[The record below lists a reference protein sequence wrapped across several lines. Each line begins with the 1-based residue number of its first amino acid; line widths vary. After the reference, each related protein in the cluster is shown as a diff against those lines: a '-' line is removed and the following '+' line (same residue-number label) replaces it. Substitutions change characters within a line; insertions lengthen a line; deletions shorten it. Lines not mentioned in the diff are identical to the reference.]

1 MRFSLTGASGSGKTS
16 LIEAF
21 RKDRSNSHQYDFVT
35 YSRPT
40 VAAAAMGYESARGIP
55 QEKQWDFQV
64 ESLIEQL
71 RSQERAGLYSAS
83 DRNTIDF
90 LAYLNVKT
98 PWMKFTPQHQLY
110 ERIAVES
117 ARIFWD
123 KIILVPSFS
132 LNPEDNG
139 FRFIDNPMPY
149 ENEIVSILEKHDI
162 PYYRLKTVGLENR
175 YQELMEIL
183 NL

>member
-1 MRFSLTGASGSGKTS
+1 LRFSLTGASGSGKTS

-21 RKDRSNSHQYDFVT
+21 QKDKSISYSYDFVT

-40 VAAAAMGYESARGIP
+40 VVARKMGYKSARDIP
-55 QEKQWDFQV
+55 QTKQWDFQV

-71 RSQERAGLYSAS
+71 SSQELAGIRSAS

-90 LAYLNVKT
+90 VAYLNVKM
-98 PWMKFTPQHQLY
+98 PWMKYTPQHQLY

-117 ARIFWD
+117 ARNFWD
-123 KIILVPSFS
+123 KIILVPHFS

-139 FRFIDNPMPY
+139 FRFIDNPIPY